1 MLQSQDARQ
10 SAASP
15 RQLVLVANLP
25 AAVPAVRSAAQ
36 VSRSWAQTASAATG
50 SAAASD
56 ARSHSPAAAAAAPAG
71 PTAGEWQY
79 VPGVRPT
86 AAPATLLDLICSDPE
101 VSAPT

>member
-56 ARSHSPAAAAAAPAG
+56 ARSHSPAA